1 MKRCPQCYE
10 VYDEDERFCEADGQ
24 ELLAD
29 PTFTPN
35 PRAVPPPPRAAGS
48 AWLPAAALG
57 VLIGIGIGVG
67 IFAIATLTSGSAD
80 AEPRVVRETPPV
92 REQAP
97 TLRATVANAAPTP
110 QAEVSP
116 SPEEEQEAEAEASPQ
131 APTDSKSDVAKFNQG
146 PISTGKKVKIE
157 ESETALQTVIEMND
171 GSTLD
176 VEAAWED
183 KQGIWYRRSG
193 LVSFVESSRVKAITL
208 RKGVVKTPELQD
220 R

>member
-10 VYDEDERFCEADGQ
+10 VYDEEERFCEADGQ
-24 ELLAD
+24 QLLAD
-29 PTFTPN
+29 PTSTSKS
-35 PRAVPPPPRAAGS
+35 RAVPPPPPAAGS

-57 VLIGIGIGVG
+57 VLIGIGIGAG
-67 IFAIATLTSGSAD
+67 IFAVATLTSGSAD
-80 AEPRVVRETPPV
+80 AEPRAVRETPQI

-97 TLRATVANAAPTP
+97 ALHATVANPAPTP
-110 QAEVSP
+110 QAEESP
-116 SPEEEQEAEAEASPQ
+116 SPEDAEEAEAEASPQ
-131 APTDSKSDVAKFNQG
+131 ATQENKSDVAKFNQG
-146 PISTGKKVKIE
+146 PISTGKKVKVE

-208 RKGVVKTPELQD
+208 RKGVTKTPELQD